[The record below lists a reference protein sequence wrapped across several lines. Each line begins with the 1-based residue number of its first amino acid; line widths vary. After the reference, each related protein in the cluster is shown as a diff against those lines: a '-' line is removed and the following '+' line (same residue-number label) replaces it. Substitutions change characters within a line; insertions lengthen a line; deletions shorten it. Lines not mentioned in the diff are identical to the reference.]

1 MRTVSKNEIDVL
13 ALNIIGALSW
23 VWKT

>member
-13 ALNIIGALSW
+13 AMNIIGALSW